1 MKRLAM
7 AVGLSVGLLL
17 LAGQADAQW
26 QYTDDKGASR
36 VTQYKLDV
44 PAPHRDAAEW
54 IGPVGIGKPALSAD
68 QIRAVQL
75 WDAVRRL
82 IAAEAG
88 LLQFKNVAAA
98 PPLPRVDAG
107 ASDRPVPTMC
117 IAGELRAMTSPG
129 IWKVVGGCSTG
140 PSGFST
146 GYGTDG
152 YGTVGGFIVR

>member
-1 MKRLAM
+1 MKRFAM
-7 AVGLSVGLLL
+7 AVGLGVGLLL

-26 QYTDDKGASR
+26 RYTDDKGASK

-44 PAPHRDAAEW
+44 PVPYRDAAEW
-54 IGPVGIGKPALSAD
+54 IGPIGIGKPALSAD
-68 QIRAVQL
+68 QIRAAQH
-75 WDAVRRL
+75 WDAIRRL

-98 PPLPRVDAG
+98 PALPRVEAG
-107 ASDRPVPTMC
+107 VSGRPIPTMC

-129 IWKVVGGCSTG
+129 SWRVVGGCA
-140 PSGFST
+140 PGFST

-152 YGTVGGFIVR
+152 YGSVGGFMVR